1 MKKKQIWTI
10 GHSTRS
16 LEEFTEVLQ
25 SFRIAMV
32 TDIRS
37 LPGSRKYPHFNK
49 EALEASLASEGI
61 SYKHLKS
68 LGGRRKPQPDSVN
81 TGWKNT
87 SFRAYADYM
96 ATEEFTAGM
105 QELIGYAQDQR
116 VAYMCAEAV
125 WWRCHRALV
134 SDWLKHRGW
143 EVIHIFNPTKSQ
155 IHPYT
160 SVAKIQDDTLEYH

>member
-16 LEEFTEVLQ
+16 LEAFIEILQ
-25 SFRIAMV
+25 SFRIDMV
-32 TDIRS
+32 VDIRT
-37 LPGSRKYPHFNK
+37 LPGSRKFPHFNK
-49 EALEASLASEGI
+49 ENLENSLSSAGI
-61 SYKHLKS
+61 SYRHLKT
-68 LGGRRKPQPDSVN
+68 LGGRRKPRPDSVN
-81 TGWKNT
+81 TGWENM

-96 ATEEFTAGM
+96 GTAEFSEGIDQLTR
-105 QELIGYAQDQR
+105 YAQDQR

-143 EVIHIFNPTKSQ
+143 EVIHIFSTTKSQ
-155 IHPYT
+155 VHPYT
-160 SVAKIQDDTLEYH
+160 SVAKIDDGSLLYH